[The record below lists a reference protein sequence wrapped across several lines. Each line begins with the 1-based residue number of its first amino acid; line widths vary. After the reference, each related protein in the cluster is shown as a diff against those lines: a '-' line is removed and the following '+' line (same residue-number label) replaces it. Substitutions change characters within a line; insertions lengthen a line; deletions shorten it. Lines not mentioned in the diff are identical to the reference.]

1 MKTGE
6 NIFMKYI
13 ILFALSGIVF
23 CFSGAVTVY
32 TGAPVRPGGVVV
44 SGQAEVMPHSSFS
57 AIDATEKG
65 GYDTLE
71 ININRQADAQSG
83 VFKIDYFPHFS
94 EPGIKILFNSALV
107 YLGVSENE
115 IFLQIGN
122 EKFAAPVKLQPRVW
136 YETELQWQNGSIS
149 VKIDDKEYI
158 SLKRDTLPIGE
169 TFFLGG
175 IPDGMIRNISLDR
188 PRPCPVEQLAG
199 APLKFIIRADNSNF
213 ISFDYFARGA
223 AQKLRI
229 KPRMT
234 VAPGDK
240 FFLIHSAGDPM
251 YLSADTAGELI
262 VDLPGSYSNR
272 VEIRRDTGNMLAAAD
287 LENFPRNWQVETV
300 DNYRGYTKIIN
311 ATCPEKPLAPQQT
324 ADSAVLSDEIY
335 RSGKSSVILSRN
347 RTIGSIVLS
356 SREIAIKPNTRYL
369 LTVYYKT
376 LEDPQFDGSFILQAK
391 VWENGSVKQTFRQYH
406 PCTPLRQNGKWN
418 LVPLQFNTK
427 KSSLP
432 QTLSVELISDAAPCK
447 IAIDDI
453 DLREYPNNV
462 YQPMPRES
470 DRKRLLTGEKLLE
483 HLKKRQ
489 IVDLPSF
496 PMSGVAGYDGNV
508 YKMMARAGADLQFVK
523 VNIDNRR
530 RIPAWRSDGSYDFSA
545 IDEQLLH
552 VLSYAPDA
560 RVGIMVGIDPALD
573 FGNVFPDAAWRD
585 IDGRIVYQDPPDAR
599 FYPERKGKKYPY
611 VSFTAPDFRRE
622 CGKFLFALGKH
633 LQDKPWGKAIAGI
646 HVFGGGDGQWFYRP
660 RKNDLSEMMDRSAG
674 NLAAMQDA
682 IRKYYRNDLNALR
695 KAWGDNDLTF
705 DTITFPDKSDYNKYM
720 YQREP
725 EDPKARK
732 IIDFIKLYPEAIT
745 ETLAYCV
752 DEFERGI
759 GRKILKS
766 RYYFGTSLGHLLKDS
781 SFDILVSVPPYGV
794 SRLHGAVGRVH
805 QAPAS
810 ATLHK
815 KIFLNE
821 LDLRTSYSPVAVY
834 GTSNSIRWNGV
845 EPGPEGFANMM
856 RKMTAPVITANQGYW
871 YLMIGGNSSM
881 QDEFEPVVKESF
893 DALKSGKG
901 ESVDMDGQI
910 AFFWDEEARTLAGD
924 RFGWSLEQHS
934 VHQGQRILFSSGI
947 GVQQYLLNDLTHP
960 ERRAAKVNIFALG
973 TTMTEEQISYIE
985 KNLQKDGNVL
995 VFVFDA
1001 GRTAPGGFEK
1011 NIMRLTGMKIK
1022 SLPRTNVLAAYSPM
1036 RFSDP
1041 LAKFIKT
1048 AAPISGGPFAIP
1060 LYYVD
1065 DPTAKPLA
1073 QLVRTDLVGA
1083 AVKRHKEWTAVYLS
1097 IPLGLAVEPGFIR
1110 QLAVEAGI
1118 KPFAP
1123 PGEISYAG
1131 NGIVAI
1137 HAVRDGVKKLQWQ
1150 ESADVFDLSTNKI
1163 IRRNSKEIN
1172 VDMKYGE
1179 TRWFRLL
1186 KPRSIWNKIFK

>member
-1 MKTGE
+1 MR
-6 NIFMKYI
+6 NI
-13 ILFALSGIVF
+13 ILPAILGIV
-23 CFSGAVTVY
+23 CSLSGAVTVY

-57 AIDATEKG
+57 AIDATSKG

-71 ININRQADAQSG
+71 IKVNRQCDPQSG
-83 VFKIDYFPHFS
+83 IFKIDYFPHFS
-94 EPGIKILFNSALV
+94 EPGSKIIFNSSLV

-115 IFLQIGN
+115 IFLQIGK
-122 EKFAAPVKLQPRVW
+122 EKFTAPAKLQARVW
-136 YETELQWQNGSIS
+136 YEIELLWENGNIS

-158 SLKRDTLPIGE
+158 SLKHDMLPVGE

-175 IPDGMIRNISLDR
+175 IPDGMIRNIYLDR
-188 PRPCPVEQLAG
+188 PAPSPIEQLTG
-199 APLKFIIRADNSNF
+199 IPLKFIIKANNRNY
-213 ISFDYFARGA
+213 ISFDYFAHGA
-223 AQKLRI
+223 AQKLRV
-229 KPRMT
+229 KPNMT

-240 FFLIHSAGDPM
+240 FYLVHSAGDPM
-251 YLSADTAGELI
+251 YLTANTAGELLL
-262 VDLPGSYSNR
+262 DLPASYSNR
-272 VEIRRDTGNMLAAAD
+272 VEIRRDTGNMLAASD
-287 LENFPRNWQVETV
+287 LEKFPQNWQIEVM
-300 DNYRGYTKIIN
+300 DYGRGHIDITP
-311 ATCPEKPLAPQQT
+311 AVCPEKPIAPQQKNDT
-324 ADSAVLSDEIY
+324 AVLSDKIF
-335 RSGKSSVILSRN
+335 RSGKSSVIISRN
-347 RTIGSIVLS
+347 RSNGSIVLS
-356 SREIAIKPNTRYL
+356 SKNIAVKPNTRYL

-376 LEDPQFDGSFILQAK
+376 LENPNFDGSFILQAK
-391 VWENGSVKQTFRQYH
+391 IWENGSIKQTFRQH
-406 PCTPLRQNGKWN
+406 PPCTPLRQNSKWN

-427 KSSLP
+427 NSSVS
-432 QTLSVELISDAAPCK
+432 QVLSVELISDAAPCK
-447 IAIDDI
+447 IAIDDL

-462 YQPMPRES
+462 YQPIPRDS
-470 DRKRLLTGEKLLE
+470 DRERLLTGEKLLE

-489 IVDLPSF
+489 TVDLPSF

-508 YKMMARAGADLQFVK
+508 YKMMARSGADLLFVK

-560 RVGIMVGIDPALD
+560 RVGIIVGIDPALD

-585 IDGRIVYQDPPDAR
+585 INGKIVWQNPPDAR

-622 CGKFLFALGKH
+622 CGKFLFELGKH
-633 LQDKPWGKAIAGI
+633 LQNTPWGKTIAAI

-660 RKNDLSEMMDRSAG
+660 RKNDLSEMMDRSVG
-674 NLAAMQDA
+674 NLAAMRRA
-682 IRKYYRNDLNALR
+682 IRKYYRNDLNALQ
-695 KAWGDNDLTF
+695 KAWGDDKLTF
-705 DTITFPDKSDYNKYM
+705 DTISFPDKSDYGKYM
-720 YQREP
+720 YQRDP
-725 EDPKARK
+725 KNPKARK
-732 IIDFIKLYPEAIT
+732 IIDFIKLYPETIT
-745 ETLAYCV
+745 ETLAHCV

-815 KIFLNE
+815 KIFLDE
-821 LDLRTSYSPVAVY
+821 LDLRTSYSPVAIY

-845 EPGPEGFANMM
+845 EPGPDGFANMM
-856 RKMTAPVITANQGYW
+856 RKMAAPVITANQGYW

-881 QDEFEPVVKESF
+881 QEEFEPVVKESF
-893 DALKSGKG
+893 DALKSDKRIT
-901 ESVDMDGQI
+901 VDMDGQI
-910 AFFWDEEARTLAGD
+910 AFFWDEEARIFTGD

-934 VHQGQRILFSSGI
+934 VHQAQRILFRSGI
-947 GVQQYLLNDLTHP
+947 GVQQYLLSDLLHP
-960 ERRAAKVNIFALG
+960 KRRAAKVNIFALG

-1011 NIMRLTGMKIK
+1011 NIARLTGMKIK
-1022 SLPRTNVLAAYSPM
+1022 SLPDTNILSAYSPV

-1041 LAKFIKT
+1041 LAEFIKT
-1048 AAPISGGPFAIP
+1048 AAPISEGPFSIP

-1065 DPTAKPLA
+1065 DPTVKPLA
-1073 QLVRTDLVGA
+1073 QLMRTDLVGA
-1083 AVKRHKEWTAVYLS
+1083 AVKRHKNWTAVYLS
-1097 IPLGLAVEPGFIR
+1097 IPLGLAVKPGFIR
-1110 QLAVEAGI
+1110 QLAIEAGI

-1123 PGEISYAG
+1123 VGEISYAG
-1131 NGIVAI
+1131 NGIIAI
-1137 HAVRDGVKKLQWQ
+1137 HAVSDGVKKLQWQ
-1150 ESADVFDLSTNKI
+1150 EFADVFDLSTNKI
-1163 IRRNSKEIN
+1163 IKRKCTELDVN
-1172 VDMKYGE
+1172 MKYGE

-1186 KPRSIWNKIFK
+1186 KHHSFFDRMLK